1 MFNKKDEIFSKGSPS
16 SHFTASFH
24 IAERKTKT
32 QHKLKKAKKAYA
44 DERKKQREHLTKELA
59 RVDKL
64 FKEGS
69 ISKDIHVRYKKML
82 EIGYTQKLL
91 ETREKYGF
99 MNP

>member
-1 MFNKKDEIFSKGSPS
+1 MFNKKDEIFRKGRPS
-16 SHFTASFH
+16 SHFTALFH
-24 IAERKTKT
+24 ITEKEIKT
-32 QHKLKKAKKAYA
+32 QCKLKKAKKAYA

-64 FKEGS
+64 LKDGS
-69 ISKDIHVRYKKML
+69 ISEDIHVRYKKML